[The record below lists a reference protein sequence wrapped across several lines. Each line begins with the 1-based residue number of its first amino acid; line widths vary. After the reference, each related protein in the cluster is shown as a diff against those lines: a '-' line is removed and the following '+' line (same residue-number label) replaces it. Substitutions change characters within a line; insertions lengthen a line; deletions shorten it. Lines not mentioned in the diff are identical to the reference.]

1 MSNFNVDLMNQ
12 LGLTPPGTSAASN
25 SSSASSKISGQLG
38 QSDFLKLMTTQLN
51 NQDPTNPVDN
61 SQLLAQMA
69 QFASVSSLQD
79 MQTSMQKLLTSNVSN
94 QTMQAASLV
103 GHQVVAAGSNA
114 VLNSGGQLM
123 GAVDVSQ
130 KTNDLMVGIYDSSGQ
145 LVKTMNLGAQGQGMV
160 PISWDGV
167 TDTGTNAPAG
177 IYQIKALANDNGS
190 TQALGTYVASNIS
203 SVTVDSTN
211 QQIMLNTSTG
221 DSIKLSDVKQIM

>member
-12 LGLTPPGTSAASN
+12 LGLTPPGAAAASN
-25 SSSASSKISGQLG
+25 SAATSGKISGQLG

-79 MQTSMQKLLTSNVSN
+79 MQNSMQKLLSSNVSN

-114 VLNSGGQLM
+114 VLDSSGQLM

-130 KTNDLMVGIYDSSGQ
+130 KTNDLMIGIYDSSGQ
-145 LVKTMNLGAQGQGMV
+145 LVKTMNLGAQDKGMV

-167 TDTGTNAPAG
+167 TDAGSNAPGG

-190 TQALGTYVASNIS
+190 TQAMSTYVASNIS